1 MISQDELQSA
11 VFFGQQDILTSIS
24 GPEINASGGVF
35 GNLLQAA
42 ALGGQDLMVSGLLH
56 RKAAVNSEGRF
67 GTPLRAATLLGHL
80 STVQVLLD
88 NGANPNQDSP
98 FGPPLEV
105 AAMKGYESIVQ
116 ILLQGGAKVDAHG
129 GHYSSALQAAA
140 YQGHVSIVKILLKQ
154 KASVYGGGLS
164 KDPLR
169 AACEGD
175 NVTVVRQLLE
185 NGTLFRSPIP
195 GLQFPLPPY
204 SDLLRE
210 ASPTRQ
216 KEKFGKS
223 IVHPRLVEEIEEPD
237 LSTLARIA
245 RKEPYQIESRKTI
258 SPQKPI
264 AYRLHGIQEHALFGA
279 VYNSHIAVVQ
289 EIIQNWSAI
298 GVTAAEYGDSLIEA
312 CRIGNL
318 EMVRILLSSEGDSS
332 VHQKGAIEAAAT
344 TGHTKV
350 VELLL
355 EINRE
360 VDAHHMGLETA
371 IRAAAK
377 EGRIETLSFL
387 LERLDNI
394 PDVKCQRRCRIQGI
408 YEAATSANEFTV
420 RILMSKTFDTGESN
434 LKRGY
439 CRDTE
444 FIEQHGSKNGR
455 NAIHAA
461 CGNTNRGIIHLLI
474 ADPDALVFSED
485 HKKAVTQAALHG
497 NVEVLTALLS
507 TTSEASLNAE
517 ELKDVLMRAS
527 DKDYLEVMQLLLDKY
542 SHLVDTN
549 ILEPCVIFAAASSR
563 FRVFNWLM
571 RLPTLEKNQ
580 DIMDEAFIYSAG
592 NAHIK
597 MAELLLDAGANLESV
612 NHARNTAL
620 QQTLRH
626 LSPDARGGMPH
637 WLHFHHPSN
646 IGTDEDLK
654 AVVRMLIM
662 RGADVNAA
670 EKNTSTPLQIACL
683 QDDVSL
689 VNLLL
694 SNGAEVNAA
703 VLQSSVAAGQLH
715 MPIIEIILGRLE
727 ANDEIDPKDYD
738 RAMETALQY
747 IGNPQPFTMGD
758 TLADVMNSGAGAVVK
773 RLLKKEMA
781 IDVSDTRYG
790 FLFQAAILNNDS
802 ELFETLLARG
812 IDVNMEGHYY
822 GTALQC
828 ACRVGNLE
836 FVRRLIKAGAD
847 VCFHGGEH
855 ETCLQAAVLGGN
867 LTIVQELLRCGA
879 DPDVAVEFLGH
890 VLFTACKEGHSEI
903 VKLLVKVHGC
913 DPNMKGMF
921 KDHGS
926 WATVGFETPL
936 HMATVKGHALVVQT
950 LLENGADISYEGAES
965 GQALHLAAYEGQE
978 AVVKVLLNKGANV
991 NAVGGNYGTALAA
1004 AASGAQIHIVKVLL
1018 DKGADVNAVGG
1029 RYGTALVAA
1038 VSCGQTAIVKL
1049 LLDHHAG
1056 ATDPDGP
1063 YSKALAAACYKN
1075 DRKIIEMML
1084 SHGAKLTPNA
1094 LVNAAASGSEE
1105 VVRTFIEFGVNV
1117 NEPSSNM
1124 IHSLHAAIFNTQ
1136 VKMVQILLD
1145 HGARMDI
1152 IDSVFGS
1159 PLLAALQGPTA
1170 QGSTAQIPFA
1180 MSHVSNATIKPPA
1193 YQKMKGCEEITRLLI
1208 SRGISANT
1216 EYGDIGNALH
1226 IASFIGSETIV
1237 SLLLDN
1243 GADINSSGGKYG
1255 TALIA
1260 ALKGSHGAIVQI
1272 LLERGA
1278 DPNQTDTEGGTPL
1291 ETACVDC
1298 SLEVIQML
1306 ISHKA
1311 NVNQFGQ
1318 KLGSPL
1324 QAACHRRSRQ
1334 SRLEKLGRG
1343 EKDGE
1348 SVAIVKLL
1356 LHSGADVNAKGGEK
1370 GESPLAVALRNG
1382 NQDRDS
1388 MIEVLLEYGNGLVID
1403 EQALLCVARIGE
1415 LLSPGKT
1422 FRRLLEFDPSI
1433 TITEPVLQQVA
1444 RNLHPEAV
1452 LRVLLDHHKHLP
1464 LTEDVLVVLAGCH
1477 QAEQV
1482 FQTLLAHMS
1491 EDVTITESVVLSALK
1506 SFRHHGR
1513 RTPNLFRVWMQYQKP
1528 LPITPAVLQAAVE
1541 YSNGSFEIW
1550 PILTQLKSDVIVDE
1564 SLLLSA
1570 VKNKSQP
1577 AQVVQKVLEFNP
1589 TLSITPEI
1597 VNAAVQNIH
1606 TQELMEVLFNHDNTI
1621 SITEENI
1628 YHAVT
1633 NQNDSSDQLVSM
1645 LLDHQPDI
1653 PLSERVVTA
1662 AAQRPSA
1669 ASAVMERLLNYDAN
1683 VEITETVILGM
1694 SEMGQYHS
1702 QRNSELMKLF
1712 ARYGKTIRLT
1722 REMEQVMGIFD
1733 PYTEQQLRIQAWTD
1747 VGDM

>member
-1 MISQDELQSA
+1 MTSQDDLQSA
-11 VFFGQQDILTSIS
+11 AFFGQQDVLTSIS
-24 GPEINASGGVF
+24 EPEINASGGVF

-42 ALGGQDLMVSGLLH
+42 ALGGQDLIISELLH
-56 RKAAVNSEGRF
+56 RKAAVNLEGRF

-116 ILLQGGAKVDAHG
+116 ILLQGGAKVNAYG
-129 GHYSSALQAAA
+129 GHYGSALQAAA
-140 YQGHVSIVKILLKQ
+140 YHGHVSIVKILLEH

-164 KDPLR
+164 KDAFH
-169 AACEGD
+169 AACEGG
-175 NVTVVRQLLE
+175 NVAVVRQFLE
-185 NGTLFRSPIP
+185 NGYRFLSPVSGPRFRRSP
-195 GLQFPLPPY
+195 Y
-204 SDLLRE
+204 CDLLRE

-216 KEKFGKS
+216 KEAAGKKKGVRS
-223 IVHPRLVEEIEEPD
+223 RLIEEIEEPD
-237 LSTLARIA
+237 LSTLAKIA
-245 RKEPYQIESRKTI
+245 RKEPYRIESRKTI
-258 SPQKPI
+258 PPKAPFR
-264 AYRLHGIQEHALFGA
+264 YPRHGIKEHALFGA

-298 GVTAAEYGDSLIEA
+298 GVTAAEYGDCLIEA

-318 EMVRILLSSEGDSS
+318 EMVKILLNSEGDSS
-332 VHQKGAIEAAAT
+332 VHQKGSIEAAAT
-344 TGHTKV
+344 TGQTKV

-377 EGRIETLSFL
+377 EGRVETLSFL
-387 LERLDNI
+387 LEKLDNI
-394 PDVKCQRRCRIQGI
+394 PDVKFQRRCRIQGN
-408 YEAATSANEFTV
+408 YEAAASANEVTV
-420 RILMSKTFDTGESN
+420 RILISKTFDTGESN

-444 FIEQHGSKNGR
+444 FVEQHGSKNGR

-474 ADPDALVFSED
+474 ADPDALILSED
-485 HKKAVTQAALHG
+485 YKKAVTQAALHG

-517 ELKDVLMRAS
+517 ELKDVLMQAS
-527 DKDYLEVMQLLLDKY
+527 DKDDLEVMQLLLDKY

-563 FRVFNWLM
+563 FRVFSWLM
-571 RLPTLEKNQ
+571 GLPALEKNQ
-580 DIMDEAFIYSAG
+580 NILDEAFIYSAG

-620 QQTLRH
+620 QQTLEH
-626 LSPDARGGMPH
+626 LSPYARSGMPQ
-637 WLHFHHPSN
+637 WLHFYYPSN

-670 EKNTSTPLQIACL
+670 EKSTSTPLQIACM
-683 QDDVSL
+683 QGDVSI

-703 VLQSSVAAGQLH
+703 VLQSSVEAHHLH
-715 MPIIEIILGRLE
+715 MPVIELVLGRLE
-727 ANDEIDPKDYD
+727 AIDGIDPKDYD
-738 RAMETALQY
+738 MAMETALEY
-747 IGNPQPFTMGD
+747 FGNSQEFTMGD

-773 RLLKKEMA
+773 RLLRKIMTIE
-781 IDVSDTRYG
+781 VSDTRYG

-812 IDVNMEGHYY
+812 IDVNMQGHYY

-847 VCFHGGEH
+847 ICLHGGEH
-855 ETCLQAAVLGGN
+855 ETCLQAAIMGGN
-867 LTIVQELLRCGA
+867 LTVVQELLICGA
-879 DPDVAVEFLGH
+879 DPNVAVEFLGH
-890 VLFTACKEGHSEI
+890 VLFTACREGHAEI
-903 VKLLVKVHGC
+903 VKLLVELHGC
-913 DPNMKGMF
+913 DPNMTGRF
-921 KDHGS
+921 EDHGS

-950 LLENGADISYEGAES
+950 LLENGADISYEGDES

-978 AVVKVLLNKGANV
+978 AVVKVLLNKGADV
-991 NAVGGNYGTALAA
+991 NAVGGRYGTALAA
-1004 AASGAQIHIVKVLL
+1004 AVSSAQIDIIQVLL

-1029 RYGTALVAA
+1029 RHGTPLVAA

-1075 DRKIIEMML
+1075 DRNIIKMLL
-1084 SHGAKLTPNA
+1084 SHGAKLTSNA

-1105 VVRTFIEFGVNV
+1105 AVRTFIEFGVDV
-1117 NEPSSNM
+1117 NEPSSRM
-1124 IHSLHAAIFNTQ
+1124 IHALHAAIFNTQ
-1136 VKMVQILLD
+1136 VKVVQILLD

-1170 QGSTAQIPFA
+1170 QIPFA
-1180 MSHVSNATIKPPA
+1180 KPHASRATIKPPG
-1193 YQKMKGCEEITRLLI
+1193 YQKMKGCEEIARLLI

-1216 EYGDIGNALH
+1216 EFGDNGNALQ
-1226 IASFIGSETIV
+1226 IACFIGSETIV
-1237 SLLLDN
+1237 NLLLDN
-1243 GADINSSGGKYG
+1243 GADINTSGGKYG
-1255 TALIA
+1255 TALMA
-1260 ALKGSHGAIVQI
+1260 ALKGSHSAIVRI
-1272 LLERGA
+1272 LLQRGA
-1278 DPNQTDTEGGTPL
+1278 DPNQTSAEGGTPL

-1298 SLEVIQML
+1298 SLEVVQML

-1311 NVNQFGQ
+1311 DVNQFGP

-1324 QAACHRRSRQ
+1324 QAACHRRGRW

-1343 EKDGE
+1343 EKDVE

-1356 LHSGADVNAKGGEK
+1356 LQSGADVNAKGGEK
-1370 GESPLAVALRNG
+1370 GGSALAVALKNEM
-1382 NQDRDS
+1382 QDRDS
-1388 MIEVLLEYGNGLVID
+1388 MVEVLLEYGIGLVID
-1403 EQALLCVARIGE
+1403 EQALLCVARASE
-1415 LLSPGKT
+1415 LHSLGKT
-1422 FRRLLEFDPSI
+1422 LKRLLDFDPNI

-1444 RNLHPEAV
+1444 GNFQPEPL

-1464 LTEDVLVVLAGCH
+1464 LTEDVLVLLAGCH

-1482 FQTLLAHMS
+1482 FQTLLAYMS
-1491 EDVTITESVVLSALK
+1491 KDVTITESVVLSALT
-1506 SFRHHGR
+1506 STIVNGRHSPG
-1513 RTPNLFRVWMQYQKP
+1513 LFRVWMQYQKP
-1528 LPITPAVLQAAVE
+1528 LPTTPAVFQTAVE

-1550 PILTQLKSDVIVDE
+1550 PILTQLKPDVIIDE

-1570 VKNKSQP
+1570 AKNRSQPPLVVKNILELNP
-1577 AQVVQKVLEFNP
+1577 A
-1589 TLSITPEI
+1589 LSITPEV
-1597 VNAAVQNIH
+1597 VNAALQNIH
-1606 TQELMEVLFNHDNTI
+1606 TQQLMEVLFNHDNTI

-1628 YHAVT
+1628 YHAVA
-1633 NQNDSSDQLVSM
+1633 NRNDSSDKLVSM
-1645 LLDHQPDI
+1645 LLDHQPGI
-1653 PLSERVVTA
+1653 PLSERVVA
-1662 AAQRPSA
+1662 AAAKHPSA
-1669 ASAVMERLLNYDAN
+1669 ASVMERLLNYDAN
-1683 VEITETVILGM
+1683 VEITEAVILGM
-1694 SEMGQYHS
+1694 SGDGKHHS

-1712 ARYGKTIRLT
+1712 AKYGKTIRLT
-1722 REMEQVMGIFD
+1722 RETEQVLSKFD

-1747 VGDM
+1747 VGDI